1 MSVRLSKTGQRIGI
15 AALVALSLLGAA
27 FALFLPQI
35 RSWYKHTFV
44 KHAPPR
50 GHLWSPM
57 GMAIDPEGN
66 IFVGDQRAG
75 GGRASSIT
83 MYDRNRKFVMQ
94 FDHVDGYTNGDGQPA
109 PISRGLYM
117 NALGPRHLIF
127 VSTNNLA
134 EIQLENGVPRLVRMI
149 GSHGSGPGQMDGP
162 EGSSID
168 TNGDVYATDEH
179 NRRINVFDREGR
191 FLHSFDLPQ
200 DPQCVLVRG
209 DRVYVSLNKRNFI
222 VCYTK
227 DGKQEQ
233 FRIGTEAVFPYIC
246 WVMGIAA
253 PVALAIFGVLR
264 KWRLAIG
271 LFLGILAAGTLG
283 CIADYLYHHQPG
295 QFRLPDY
302 MCVSP
307 DQKSL
312 YVSDR
317 WNHRVQVFDLDGHFK
332 FTFGSPGSGPGEFQ
346 EPKQIAFDRD
356 GNVFVV
362 DRLNDRVQIF
372 TPEGKLVGQLD

>member
-1 MSVRLSKTGQRIGI
+1 MNTGRKIGI
-15 AALVALSLLGAA
+15 GFLVLIGTLGLA

-44 KHAPPR
+44 KHDLPT

-66 IFVGDQRAG
+66 IFVADQRAG
-75 GGRASSIT
+75 HGRTSAIT
-83 MYDRNRKFVMQ
+83 MYDRDRKFVMQ
-94 FDHVDGYTNGDGQPA
+94 FDHVDGYKSGDGEPV

-117 NALGPRHLIF
+117 TAIGPRHLVF
-127 VSTNNLA
+127 VSTQNLA
-134 EIQLENGVPRLVRMI
+134 EIQIEGGVPKLVRTI

-162 EGSSID
+162 EGNSVD
-168 TNGDVYATDEH
+168 TNGDIYATDEH
-179 NRRINVFDREGR
+179 NRRINVFDREGKYLR
-191 FLHSFDLPQ
+191 SYDLPQ

-209 DRVYVSLNKRNFI
+209 DRMYVSLNKRNYI
-222 VCYTK
+222 VCYSK
-227 DGKQEQ
+227 DGKEQ

-246 WVMGIAA
+246 WIMGIAA
-253 PVALAIFGVLR
+253 PATLALCGVLR
-264 KWRLAIG
+264 KWRLGVG
-271 LFLGILAAGTLG
+271 LFLAILAAGTLG
-283 CIADYLYHHQPG
+283 CIGDFIYHHRPG

-332 FTFGSPGSGPGEFQ
+332 FTFGSHGTHPGHFA
-346 EPKQIAFDRD
+346 EPKEIAFDRE
-356 GNVFVV
+356 GNVYVV
-362 DRLNDRVQIF
+362 DRLNDRVQYF
-372 TPEGKLVGQLD
+372 TPEGKLLGTFD

>member
-1 MSVRLSKTGQRIGI
+1 MTGKRIGI
-15 AALVALSLLGAA
+15 ALLVVLGLLGLA
-27 FALFLPQI
+27 FAIFLPQI
-35 RSWYKHTFV
+35 RAWYKHTFV

-57 GMAIDPEGN
+57 GLAIDPDGN

-75 GGRASSIT
+75 GGRLSSIT
-83 MYDRNRKFVMQ
+83 MYDRDHKFVMQ
-94 FDHVDGYTNGDGQPA
+94 FDHVDGYTNGDGQPS

-117 NALGPRHLIF
+117 NALGPGHLVF
-127 VSTNNLA
+127 VSSHNIA
-134 EIQLENGVPRLVRMI
+134 EIQLEKGVPKLVRII
-149 GSHGSGPGQMDGP
+149 GSRGSGPGQMDGP

-168 TNGDVYATDEH
+168 TNGDIYATDEH
-179 NRRINVFDREGR
+179 NRRINVFDREGKYLR
-191 FLHSFDLPQ
+191 SFGLPQ

-227 DGKQEQ
+227 DGRREQ

-246 WVMGIAA
+246 WAMGIAA
-253 PVALAIFGVLR
+253 PATFVIFAVLR
-264 KWRLAIG
+264 KWRWAI
-271 LFLGILAAGTLG
+271 LLPLGILVAGTLG
-283 CIADYLYHHQPG
+283 CIGDYIYHHTSG

-307 DQKSL
+307 DQRSL

-332 FTFGSPGSGPGEFQ
+332 FTFGSPGIGPGQFR
-346 EPKQIAFDRD
+346 EPKQVAFDRD
-356 GNVFVV
+356 GHVFVV

-372 TPEGKLVGQLD
+372 TQEGQFIGQLE

>member
-1 MSVRLSKTGQRIGI
+1 MMNPRKI
-15 AALVALSLLGAA
+15 AMGLLALVGMVGLL

-44 KHAPPR
+44 KHALPT

-75 GGRASSIT
+75 QGRPSSIT
-83 MYDRNRKFVMQ
+83 MYDRDRKFVMQ
-94 FDHVDGYTNGDGQPA
+94 FDHVDGYMNGDGQPA
-109 PISRGLYM
+109 AISRGLYM
-117 NALGPRHLIF
+117 TALGARHLVF

-134 EIQLENGVPRLVRMI
+134 EIKIESGVPKLIRTI

-162 EGSSID
+162 EGSSVD
-168 TNGDVYATDEH
+168 ANGDIYATDEH
-179 NRRINVFDREGR
+179 NRRINVFDREGKYLR
-191 FLHSFDLPQ
+191 SFSVPQ

-209 DRVYVSLNKRNFI
+209 DRVYVSLNKRNYI
-222 VCYTK
+222 TCYTK
-227 DGKQEQ
+227 DGKEQ

-246 WVMGIAA
+246 WAMGILA
-253 PVALAIFGVLR
+253 PVAFLLFAALR
-264 KWRLAIG
+264 KWRWAAVVPLA
-271 LFLGILAAGTLG
+271 ILAAGTLG
-283 CIADYLYHHQPG
+283 CVLDFRYHHQPG

-307 DQKSL
+307 DQQSL
-312 YVSDR
+312 YISDR

-332 FTFGSPGSGPGEFQ
+332 FAFGKPGTAPGHFA
-346 EPKQIAFDRD
+346 EPKQIAFDRE
-356 GNVFVV
+356 GNVYVV
-362 DRLNDRVQIF
+362 DRLNDRVQVF
-372 TPEGKLVGQLD
+372 TQNGQWLSVLD